1 MVNAITP
8 TERLVCQA
16 LVADGMYCA
25 DQGLDDTHA
34 YMAPIANALL
44 RGDLGDSAMASLGR
58 ELVQQ
63 FLRDI
68 KNAVIAEDE
77 RDATLLAEAEADVH
91 QSYRLGMSLT
101 ARGERVRA

>member
-25 DQGLDDTHA
+25 DQGLDDTHV
-34 YMAPIANALL
+34 YMAPIASALL
-44 RGDLGDSAMASLGR
+44 RNDLSDSAMASLGR

-68 KNAVIAEDE
+68 RNAVAEEEKAADALIAEEESRSRLE
-77 RDATLLAEAEADVH
+77 R
-91 QSYRLGMSLT
+91 SLGMSIPY
-101 ARGERVRA
+101 AS

>member
-25 DQGLDDTHA
+25 DQGLDDTHV

-44 RGDLGDSAMASLGR
+44 RGDLGDSAMASLAR

-68 KNAVIAEDE
+68 RNAVAEEEKAADALIAEEESRSRLE
-77 RDATLLAEAEADVH
+77 R
-91 QSYRLGMSLT
+91 SLGMSIPY
-101 ARGERVRA
+101 AA

>member
-1 MVNAITP
+1 MVNAVTP

-44 RGDLGDSAMASLGR
+44 RGDLGDPAMASLGR

-68 KNAVIAEDE
+68 RNAVAEEEKAADALIAEE
-77 RDATLLAEAEADVH
+77 ESRGRLEH
-91 QSYRLGMSLT
+91 SLGMSIPY
-101 ARGERVRA
+101 AA

>member
-1 MVNAITP
+1 MINAVTP
-8 TERLVCQA
+8 TERLVCEA

-25 DQGLDDTHA
+25 DQGIDDTHG

-68 KNAVIAEDE
+68 KNAIAKVE
-77 RDATLLAEAEADVH
+77 RADKDAADALEAEEQARGRLER
-91 QSYRLGMSLT
+91 SLGMGL
-101 ARGERVRA
+101 AA

>member
-1 MVNAITP
+1 MVNAVTP

-16 LVADGMYCA
+16 LVADDMYCA
-25 DQGLDDTHA
+25 DQGIDDTHV

-44 RGDLGDSAMASLGR
+44 RNDLSDSAMASLGR

-68 KNAVIAEDE
+68 RNAVAEEEKAADALIAEEESRGRLE
-77 RDATLLAEAEADVH
+77 R
-91 QSYRLGMSLT
+91 SLGMSLPH
-101 ARGERVRA
+101 AA

>member
-25 DQGLDDTHA
+25 DQGLDDTHV

-44 RGDLGDSAMASLGR
+44 RGDLGDSAMASLAR

-68 KNAVIAEDE
+68 RNAVAEEEKAADALIAEEESRSRLE
-77 RDATLLAEAEADVH
+77 R
-91 QSYRLGMSLT
+91 SLGMSIPY
-101 ARGERVRA
+101 AS

>member
-1 MVNAITP
+1 MVNAVTP
-8 TERLVCQA
+8 TERLVCEA
-16 LVADGMYCA
+16 LVAEDTYCA
-25 DQGLDDTHA
+25 DQGIDDTHV

-68 KNAVIAEDE
+68 RNAVAEQDE
-77 RDATLLAEAEADVH
+77 AADALMAEEE
-91 QSYRLGMSLT
+91 SRGRLERSLGMSLP
-101 ARGERVRA
+101 RAA

>member
-1 MVNAITP
+1 MINAVTP
-8 TERLVCQA
+8 TERLVCEA

-25 DQGLDDTHA
+25 DQGIDDTHG

-44 RGDLGDSAMASLGR
+44 RGDLDDKAMASLGR

-68 KNAVIAEDE
+68 RNAVAEEEKAADALIAEEESRGRLE
-77 RDATLLAEAEADVH
+77 R
-91 QSYRLGMSLT
+91 SLGMSLP
-101 ARGERVRA
+101 RAA